1 MFGLTFGVLFL
12 RALIG
17 GISTTLLL
25 YTSFSGT
32 FLRTLYLC
40 FFGTLPVLVL
50 GYISV
55 YLNVRP
61 GWKMGLLKEVVLLM
75 ALLFGV
81 NAWKLVQKK

>member
-1 MFGLTFGVLFL
+1 M
-12 RALIG
+12 
-17 GISTTLLL
+17 
-25 YTSFSGT
+25 
-32 FLRTLYLC
+32 RTLYLC